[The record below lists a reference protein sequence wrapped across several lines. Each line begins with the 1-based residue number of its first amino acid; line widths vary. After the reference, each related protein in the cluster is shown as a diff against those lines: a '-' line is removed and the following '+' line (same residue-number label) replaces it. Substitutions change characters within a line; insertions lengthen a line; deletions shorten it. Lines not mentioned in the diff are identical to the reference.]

1 VRSLDVQKGLTV
13 EAQKRTRSVKP
24 GTAPVSPQKLV
35 KSASKQPHD
44 PVETVGDVVFRQI
57 RQDIISGALPP
68 GAKIK
73 LEQAKDRYSISISS
87 LREILSRLAM
97 ENLVVA
103 EGQRGFEVSP
113 VSRQEL
119 AELADLRIVLETH
132 AIGLS
137 FAAGNL
143 EWEGRIVAAHH
154 KLAAAER
161 KLLSGDTSRTID
173 WVKYDWEFHQAIVSA
188 CNSATLM
195 QTLSS
200 VFDRFLRYHMLAKT
214 FRGPAVVDD
223 HKRLFDLALRKNVQ
237 GANEIVRTHVQ
248 SGVDHVLK
256 SGFLS

>member
-1 VRSLDVQKGLTV
+1 METQNKPKSLKKSPASGAGKRPAPAVIKQSH
-13 EAQKRTRSVKP
+13 EA
-24 GTAPVSPQKLV
+24 
-35 KSASKQPHD
+35 
-44 PVETVGDVVFRQI
+44 VETVGDVVFRQI
-57 RQDIISGALPP
+57 RQDIIAGTLPP
-68 GAKIK
+68 GTKIK

-119 AELADLRIVLETH
+119 SELADLRVVLETH

-154 KLAAAER
+154 RLAAAER
-161 KLLSGDTSRTID
+161 RLLSGDTSRTID
-173 WVKYDWEFHQAIVSA
+173 WVKYDWEFHHAMVSA
-188 CNSATLM
+188 CNSETLM
-195 QTLSS
+195 ATLSS

-214 FRGPAVVDD
+214 FRGPAVVSD
-223 HKRLFDLALRKNVQ
+223 HKLLLDLALKKDVPS
-237 GANEIVRTHVQ
+237 AIEIVRRHVQ